1 MIRDSTSACK
11 SLESL
16 TLPDKPGFEQGNAIR
31 LEALEELAL
40 ELRRQLL

>member
-1 MIRDSTSACK
+1 MK

-31 LEALEELAL
+31 LKTLEELAL
-40 ELRRQLL
+40 ELRRQPLEEIEVVA